1 MSALT
6 PLEQALFKVISL
18 EDFASACRNA
28 FSGQSGVTL
37 RSALC
42 SVAHPFFPPV
52 GKDALETYRQIGR
65 SEIVTL
71 LLRYSEPEATPSIL
85 IQSYASET
93 KRPAKSRSRRTA
105 SKGEWR
111 PEGADPGTNPALP
124 ANDDPSGG

>member
-6 PLEQALFKVISL
+6 PLERALFTGPDSKITL

-28 FSGQSGVTL
+28 FSGQSGVIL

-65 SEIVTL
+65 SEVITL
-71 LLRYSEPEATPSIL
+71 LLRYSEAEATPSIL
-85 IQSYASET
+85 IQSYEQRTNTEAGDET
-93 KRPAKSRSRRTA
+93 
-105 SKGEWR
+105 
-111 PEGADPGTNPALP
+111 GTNPALST
-124 ANDDPSGG
+124 DDPT